1 MSDGSARR
9 AGRGLAGGGHEPR
22 LPERGSRVNTVWIV
36 GGVAVVGAVIALVA
50 SLQRGG
56 SRDLGT
62 VSSQWISE
70 HRLGSNQDYP
80 RR

>member
-1 MSDGSARR
+1 MSVIWIIG
-9 AGRGLAGGGHEPR
+9 GLA
-22 LPERGSRVNTVWIV
+22 L
-36 GGVAVVGAVIALVA
+36 AGAVIAVIA

-56 SRDLGT
+56 PHADLGT

-70 HRLGSNQDYP
+70 HRLGANQDS